1 MPMDMW
7 TAGIC
12 DAGKK
17 PSAYTRRT
25 SRTAFAR
32 TATIHADTMAT
43 GILSAR
49 WRIGMA
55 KARSVN
61 AIEKKSVA
69 AHARTTVIVTPRAEI
84 VIVGIS
90 NATPK

>member
-1 MPMDMW
+1 MPMAMW

-32 TATIHADTMAT
+32 TATIHADTMAA

-55 KARSVN
+55 KQRSVN

-69 AHARTTVIVTPRAEI
+69 EHARTTMIVTPRAEI
-84 VIVGIS
+84 AIAEGS
-90 NATPK
+90 NTAPK